1 MFASLR
7 LRSEVAWL
15 ETCDAFLDHCSLL
28 QFALL
33 FPAEFEEPYIMAE
46 RPMTAPDQSLYQSTA
61 SAPSLRRKES
71 MEIMDRPR
79 SSDGDANVK
88 VVVRVRKFIKRG
100 VYAVAASYK
109 KARLL
114 MLPSRHRETVQMHRP
129 NGPRNTRD
137 QTPPPRNSTRRPQ
150 AQQKSLRRKIIHIR

>member
-7 LRSEVAWL
+7 LRSEVALW

-33 FPAEFEEPYIMAE
+33 LPSEFAEEAYIMAE
-46 RPMTAPDQSLYQSTA
+46 RPMTAPDQSLYHSTA
-61 SAPSLRRKES
+61 SAPSLRSREQEP
-71 MEIMDRPR
+71 MELMDRPR

-100 VYAVAASYK
+100 VYGVVAC
-109 KARLL
+109 LL
-114 MLPSRHRETVQMHRP
+114 YTSPS
-129 NGPRNTRD
+129 PRD
-137 QTPPPRNSTRRPQ
+137 S
-150 AQQKSLRRKIIHIR
+150 